1 MNNRKTFYLHTN
13 YDLVDFPSG
22 KKKMITWENYLC
34 CMVFNWIVMLQYSSK
49 CLYLCLCIILLG
61 LNLVES
67 YPYETVQRDY
77 DYVRLAS
84 ITAGKFTDFH

>member
-1 MNNRKTFYLHTN
+1 MYFL
-13 YDLVDFPSG
+13 LVS
-22 KKKMITWENYLC
+22 M
-34 CMVFNWIVMLQYSSK
+34 
-49 CLYLCLCIILLG
+49 ILLG

-84 ITAGKFTDFH
+84 ITAGKFTDLH

>member
-1 MNNRKTFYLHTN
+1 M
-13 YDLVDFPSG
+13 FPPVS
-22 KKKMITWENYLC
+22 T
-34 CMVFNWIVMLQYSSK
+34 
-49 CLYLCLCIILLG
+49 ILLG

-84 ITAGKFTDFH
+84 ITAGKFTDLH

>member
-1 MNNRKTFYLHTN
+1 MFLPVST
-13 YDLVDFPSG
+13 
-22 KKKMITWENYLC
+22 
-34 CMVFNWIVMLQYSSK
+34 
-49 CLYLCLCIILLG
+49 ILLG

-84 ITAGKFTDFH
+84 ITAGKFTDLH

>member
-1 MNNRKTFYLHTN
+1 MFL
-13 YDLVDFPSG
+13 S
-22 KKKMITWENYLC
+22 M
-34 CMVFNWIVMLQYSSK
+34 S
-49 CLYLCLCIILLG
+49 IIPLG

-84 ITAGKFTDFH
+84 ITAGKFTDSHLPLRCFILIYPTYKMLCSSKNTILYSAFPGSMPKANIDLLCS

>member
-1 MNNRKTFYLHTN
+1 MFYLSIF
-13 YDLVDFPSG
+13 LS
-22 KKKMITWENYLC
+22 
-34 CMVFNWIVMLQYSSK
+34 
-49 CLYLCLCIILLG
+49 G

-67 YPYETVQRDY
+67 YPYETVHRDY